1 MWNIELTISRRAE
14 EDVINTGEFF
24 PASFS
29 MVRDGHQNMI
39 EAIEIWLAHW
49 LDFAYFD
56 NHGHHMPARMAALKR
71 KP

>member
-29 MVRDGHQNMI
+29 MVREGRQIMI
-39 EAIEIWLAHW
+39 DSIENFLVNWRHFAHN
-49 LDFAYFD
+49 D
-56 NHGHHMPARMAALKR
+56 NHGTPMPARMAVLKR